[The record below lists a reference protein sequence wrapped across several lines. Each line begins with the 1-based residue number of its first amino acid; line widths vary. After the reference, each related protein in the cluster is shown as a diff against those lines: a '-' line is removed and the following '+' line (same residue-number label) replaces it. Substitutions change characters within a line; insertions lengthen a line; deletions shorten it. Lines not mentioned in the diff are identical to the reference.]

1 MNRGF
6 LILAFTATFA
16 LLFIGCSNDPN
27 IVGLGVLPPQ
37 DSLQVVS
44 YEAFASSDTTILSRV
59 AGGSSTLLLGTFQS
73 LETRTLL
80 GFSGL
85 SAIPQTA
92 VVDSARLTF
101 RINYRF
107 KDSSGTVGIE
117 AHRFSRAFS
126 GSTFTWD
133 TAAASGAYSDTVS
146 GSLLQT
152 ISPQDSI
159 ISMKI
164 DTALIR
170 QWTFTNLG
178 YLILLPT
185 GNMVVGISPL
195 NNTAG
200 DARPELK
207 IYYNGNDSTPSSFRM
222 SSGVFVANGTV
233 PQINGSITLQS
244 GIAYRGILRFDSLS
258 IPKRVSVTQA
268 ILEIGADTS
277 ASLMNSYSDDN
288 VIAFLLR
295 KNITPYDSLA
305 LGTKC
310 APGHTGTQKVYRA
323 DVKAIV
329 QQWLL
334 REPNYGLLIR
344 ASGEL
349 STFDR
354 FVLYGSS
361 APSALRPKLTITYTV
376 IP

>member
-6 LILAFTATFA
+6 LISVFTVTLA
-16 LLFIGCSNDPN
+16 LFLTGCSDDPN
-27 IVGLGVLPPQ
+27 LVGLGVLPPQ
-37 DSLQVVS
+37 DSLQILAR
-44 YEAFASSDTTILSRV
+44 ETFATADTTIFSRV
-59 AGGSSTLLLGTFQS
+59 VGGSSTLLLGTYET
-73 LETRTLL
+73 LEARTLL
-80 GFSGL
+80 AFSGI

-92 VVDSARLTF
+92 VLDSARLTF

-117 AHRFSRAFS
+117 AHRFRRAFS

-146 GSLLQT
+146 GALLQT
-152 ISPQDSI
+152 VSPQDSV
-159 ISMKI
+159 ISVRI

-170 QWTFTNLG
+170 QWISADLG
-178 YLILLPT
+178 YLILFPT
-185 GNMVVGISPL
+185 GNTVIGISPI
-195 NNTAG
+195 NNTTG
-200 DARPELK
+200 DFRPQLK
-207 IYYNGNDSTPSSFRM
+207 VYSNGNDTTPSSFRM

-233 PQINGSITLQS
+233 PAVAGGVTVQS
-244 GIAYRGILRFDSLS
+244 GIAYRGIIRFDSLT

-268 ILEIGADTS
+268 ILEIAVDTV

-288 VIAFLLR
+288 VIAYLLR
-295 KNITPYDSLA
+295 KNVAPYDSLA
-305 LGTKC
+305 IGTKC
-310 APGHTGTQKVYRA
+310 TPGLSGTQKVYRA

-334 REPNYGLLIR
+334 REPNYGFLIR

-354 FVLYGSS
+354 FVLYGSAAS
-361 APSALRPKLTITYTV
+361 PALRPKLTITYTV